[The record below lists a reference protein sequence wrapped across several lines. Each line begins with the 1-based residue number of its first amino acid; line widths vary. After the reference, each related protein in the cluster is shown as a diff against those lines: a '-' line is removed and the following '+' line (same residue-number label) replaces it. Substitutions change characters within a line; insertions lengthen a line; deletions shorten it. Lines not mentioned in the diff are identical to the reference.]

1 MKLSCDPIFFHS
13 VILIH
18 IILLISA
25 KIGLIQGHQICAT
38 HFPSKARF
46 ICGHIMHEEIK

>member
-1 MKLSCDPIFFHS
+1 MKLSCNPIFFRS

-18 IILLISA
+18 VILLISA

-38 HFPSKARF
+38 YFPPKARF
-46 ICGHIMHEEIK
+46 ICGLIMHEEIK